1 MDAYD
6 ETLPPVAE
14 FKDTSKRFIWLLVVL
29 LVLGLIGF
37 FSARPIYK
45 FVKTKRALGMADEVE
60 ANLQAGKWDEVVRGL
75 KVVLELAPTEPR
87 IIRLAA
93 EYCTQRSM
101 VEGINYWQMLLHKPG
116 STRQDLLKYLELC
129 LNFNRTDIVVP
140 QLESLLA
147 TNHNDP
153 DLLRLYVRALQAGAP
168 PAAALQAG
176 RIWLNNRPGDE
187 EAQLALGTMLIGSP
201 QTEERG
207 EGRRLLWGLAV
218 GQGLQHAAA
227 VDALVSLADLTPAEC
242 QLLLK
247 SLADRPDRRAAIL
260 NLRLK
265 LEPERKA
272 ELTDELARSAKATGT
287 PAALAEAASW
297 FADHGDVDRVLD
309 LLPAEKVAKE
319 PVLLTAR
326 LQALLEKN
334 RLDEVQ
340 PYLDMENP
348 PVEPYMLHCLQAL
361 VAQKS
366 GHPQVVI
373 GHLQSALAACTN
385 NPAKLQ
391 FVAGYAERT
400 GQPRAA
406 IAAYERLM
414 VWPPLTYSSGR
425 EILRLLSPLDDAK
438 ESREVLRR
446 LEQFMPGDE
455 PIFLAS
461 TYFGFLLGEKMPEA
475 RALLEKRVKEQPAD
489 RLYRSVLAL
498 GELRAGNPARALSL
512 IESAEVDWNRAE
524 PRLKVV
530 YAAALGANEQREA
543 ARQIARKL
551 DLKQLRTEEREL
563 IKEWL

>member
-1 MDAYD
+1 MNAYD
-6 ETLPPVAE
+6 ETLPSVAE
-14 FKDTSKRFIWLLVVL
+14 FKDTSKRFVWLLAVL

-45 FVKTKRALGMADEVE
+45 VVKTKRALGMADEVE
-60 ANLQAGKWDEVVRGL
+60 ANLQAGKWDEAVRGL

-101 VEGINYWQMLLHKPG
+101 VEGINYWQMLLSKPG

-147 TNHNDP
+147 TNRNDSE
-153 DLLRLYVRALQAGAP
+153 LLRLYVRAVQASAP
-168 PAAALQAG
+168 PAAAIQAG
-176 RIWLNNRPGDE
+176 RIWLNNRPDDE
-187 EAQLALGTMLIGSP
+187 EAQLALGTMLTGSP
-201 QTEERG
+201 QAEERG

-218 GQGLQHAAA
+218 GQGAHHAAA
-227 VDALVSLADLTPAEC
+227 VDALVPLADLSTAEC

-247 SLADRPDRRAAIL
+247 SLTDRPDRRTSIL

-265 LEPERKA
+265 LEPDRRT
-272 ELTDELARSAKATGT
+272 ELTDELTRSAKAKGT
-287 PAALAEAASW
+287 PAALAEAAAW
-297 FADHGDVDRVLD
+297 FADHGEVDRVLD
-309 LLPAEKVAKE
+309 LLPEEKVGKE

-326 LQALLEKN
+326 LQALLEKG

-348 PVEPYMLHCLQAL
+348 PVEPYLLHCLRAL

-366 GHPQVVI
+366 GHPQVVA

-414 VWPPLTYSSGR
+414 VWPPLTFSSGR
-425 EILRLLSPLDDAK
+425 EILRLLSPLDDTK
-438 ESREVLRR
+438 SSREVLRR

-461 TYFGFLLGEKMPEA
+461 TYFGFLLGEKMPDA
-475 RALLEKRVKEQPAD
+475 QALLEKRVKEQPAN

-498 GELRAGNPARALSL
+498 AELRAGNAPRALTL
-512 IESAEVDWNRAE
+512 IESLNADWNGAE

-530 YAAALGANEQREA
+530 YAAALGANQQREA